1 MRRLRPKRPSL
12 SITWFCT
19 ALALGFAHP
28 SHAQQTEQ
36 NVATDSDD
44 AFGRSVGAERSGLYS
59 TSDVRGFNPT
69 EAGNVR
75 IDGLYYDVVNFLP
88 GRIVKSQSVRVGTAA
103 LRYPFPAPTG
113 VIHYELWE
121 PGDETT
127 LSIEQDTGNP
137 LVNGPAML
145 IDLKAPLVDEK
156 LSFMGGI
163 FVRNVTARPEGGDQI
178 FASYSPM
185 FRFRPTEDIDLKVF
199 NVTFYT
205 LSREARATY
214 LPAGDNLPARVP
226 RGKFLGLGW
235 TEFDDKTVVN
245 GGLAHVRLTDS
256 LRFDAGIFRSSD
268 SLNRA
273 YSDFLLSVTSDG
285 RVADRLVIA
294 SEDNHDAS
302 LSGEV
307 RLTREWTDGAFA
319 HRVIASLRGRK
330 RDRRFGG
337 SARLLLG
344 PGPGNVFTNEG
355 WEQPTFA
362 TSTKDKDRVRQLVP
376 GVSYS
381 MIWKGRGTLDVSLS
395 KNDYEKRVDFAS
407 PDRTDALTKDSSCL
421 WNVVASINLTPK
433 LSLYGGM
440 SRGVED
446 AAIAPEN
453 AINNAEAPPA
463 TRTRQKELGLRYKV
477 TPDLTLLAGAF
488 EISKPY
494 FNLDGQRFYRQLG
507 AVTNKGIEVSL
518 TGQLLS
524 GLSLVGGVLLL
535 DPKISGE
542 AFSSGL
548 IGKRPVGQVKRHM
561 VANLD
566 WRSRGGDG
574 PLSIDMA
581 IENFSGRTANPAN
594 TLEAPG
600 YTTVNIGARQ
610 RFEVNGVK
618 LVLRPQITNLFNT
631 YGWQVSGNGG
641 FTYIRKRTAF
651 MSLVADF

>member
-1 MRRLRPKRPSL
+1 MPRSRPSRPPPA
-12 SITWFCT
+12 IAWFCT
-19 ALALGFAHP
+19 ALALALAHP
-28 SHAQQTEQ
+28 AHAQQTEQ
-36 NVATDSDD
+36 NVATESDD

-103 LRYPFPAPTG
+103 LRYAFPAPTG
-113 VIHYELWE
+113 VIDYELWV
-121 PGDETT
+121 PGDEAT

-145 IDLKAPLVDEK
+145 IDFKVPVVDEK
-156 LSFMGGI
+156 LSFMGSV
-163 FVRNVTARPEGGDQI
+163 FFRNVTARPEGGDQV

-185 FRFRPTEDIDLKVF
+185 LRFRPTEDIDLRVF
-199 NVTFYT
+199 NATFYT
-205 LSREARATY
+205 LDREARATY
-214 LPAGDNLPARVP
+214 LPAGNQLPARVP
-226 RGKFLGLGW
+226 RGKFLGLDW

-245 GGLAHVRLTDS
+245 GGSAHVRLSNS
-256 LRFDAGIFRSSD
+256 LRLDAGLYRSSD
-268 SLNRA
+268 SIDHA
-273 YSDFLLSVTSDG
+273 YGDFLLGVTADG
-285 RVADRLVIA
+285 QVADRLVIA
-294 SEDNHDAS
+294 SDGNHDAS

-307 RLTREWTDGAFA
+307 RLTREWTAGAFA
-319 HRVIASLRGRK
+319 HRLIASLRGRK

-355 WEQPTFA
+355 WERPAYT
-362 TSTKDKDRVRQLVP
+362 TLPKNLDHVRQLVP
-376 GVSYS
+376 GLSYS
-381 MIWKGRGTLDVSLS
+381 AIWRGRGSLDASIS
-395 KNDYEKRVDFAS
+395 KNDYEKRVEFANH
-407 PDRTDALTKDSSCL
+407 DRVEAVTRDKSLL
-421 WNVVASINLTPK
+421 WNVSVSVNLTRG
-433 LSLYGGM
+433 LSVYGGM

-463 TRTRQKELGLRYKV
+463 IRTRQKELGLRYAV
-477 TPDLTLLAGAF
+477 TPDLTLLAGLF

-494 FNLDGQRFYRQLG
+494 FNLDRDRFYRQLG
-507 AVTNKGIEVSL
+507 TVTNKGVEISL
-518 TGQLLS
+518 TGKILP
-524 GLSLVGGVLLL
+524 GLNLVGGVLLL

-542 AFSSGL
+542 AVASGL
-548 IGKRPVGQVKRHM
+548 IGQRPVGQVKRHM

-566 WRSRGGDG
+566 WRSGGGDG
-574 PLSIDMA
+574 SLSIDMA
-581 IENFSGRTANPAN
+581 FENFSGRTANPSN

-600 YTTVNIGARQ
+600 YSTVNIGARQ
-610 RFEVNGVK
+610 RFELGGVK
-618 LVLRPQITNLFNT
+618 MVLRPQITNLFNA
-631 YGWQVSGNGG
+631 YGWQVSSNGG
-641 FTYIRKRTAF
+641 FTYSRKRTAF